1 MSQSHEQSI
10 ADKAT
15 ILLIDDHPM
24 LRNGVKQLIEMSDII
39 EVVAESNCGQDGI
52 ALAQKLDPDLILL
65 DLNMPEMGGIET
77 LCQLREC
84 ELSGRIL
91 VFTVSNFE
99 EDVVSAFKL
108 GADGYLLKDM
118 EPEDLLLALEKAA
131 SGKVAI
137 SDDITTILT
146 EGLKNNPSSTE
157 RDIYLLTA
165 REREIVK
172 LIAKGLSNKLI
183 AKKLSISEGT
193 VKVHVKNI
201 LKKLRLKTR
210 LETAAWVHNSGVFNR

>member
-146 EGLKNNPSSTE
+146 EGLKNNPSSAE

-201 LKKLRLKTR
+201 LKKLKLKTR

>member
-1 MSQSHEQSI
+1 
-10 ADKAT
+10 
-15 ILLIDDHPM
+15 
-24 LRNGVKQLIEMSDII
+24 
-39 EVVAESNCGQDGI
+39 
-52 ALAQKLDPDLILL
+52 
-65 DLNMPEMGGIET
+65 IET

-146 EGLKNNPSSTE
+146 EGLKNNPSSAE

-165 REREIVK
+165 
-172 LIAKGLSNKLI
+172 
-183 AKKLSISEGT
+183 
-193 VKVHVKNI
+193 
-201 LKKLRLKTR
+201 
-210 LETAAWVHNSGVFNR
+210 